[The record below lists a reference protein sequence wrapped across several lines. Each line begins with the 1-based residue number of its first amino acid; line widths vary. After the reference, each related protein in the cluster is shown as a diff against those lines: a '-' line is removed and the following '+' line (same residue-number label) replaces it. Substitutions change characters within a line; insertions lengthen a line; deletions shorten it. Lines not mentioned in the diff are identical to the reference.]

1 MLYFLNFSCQI
12 EWRYSN
18 NHLQKPLPLV
28 WSAAFWFW
36 IPYVI
41 PFLTLKKRYSIS
53 EMHFQQAS
61 TGHFRKGVYLFFFFF
76 VPSSSSVMLDPIIK
90 LLGQRRVHEEIILF
104 ISCPQN
110 YMHCLRVRCLFY
122 LMENFQF
129 EIFLA
134 AVWSHYHMSFLTRTQ
149 RFSFFTFYFWWSWVL
164 LYVYYLALFHSL
176 NYIGLDFIPWPFL
189 NQQ

>member
-1 MLYFLNFSCQI
+1 MKCCFLVLNTLCHPFSYTEKKIQYI
-12 EWRYSN
+12 RNAFSAGLNWA
-18 NHLQKPLPLV
+18 LQKRCLP
-28 WSAAFWFW
+28 
-36 IPYVI
+36 
-41 PFLTLKKRYSIS
+41 
-53 EMHFQQAS
+53 
-61 TGHFRKGVYLFFFFF
+61 FFFFF